1 MHHQP
6 EFSWRRA
13 AQSSLLAL
21 LTALAACG
29 EAKQPAEQVVVKEII
44 KEAPA
49 APAKPATPMA
59 PAKPAAHT
67 TPPPDAPPDGSMT
80 FPSFADLVER
90 SKPAVINIYTRTRL
104 VQRRVPVHPL
114 YGPMVPREQVG
125 ESLGSGFIITAGGL
139 ALTNHH
145 VIKGATEIEV
155 LLPDERRF
163 KARVVG
169 DDPKTDV
176 ALLQIEANAELL
188 PVVPLGDSDKLRVG
202 DWVVAI
208 GNPLGLTSS
217 VTAGI
222 ASAVGRRNVPLGGE
236 LKYQDFIQTDT
247 PINPGNSGGPLFN
260 TRGEVVG
267 INTAIN
273 AEGQGIG
280 FSIPI
285 NMVKQILPQLEKTG
299 RVQRSWLG
307 IYVEDIPARAR
318 GQLGMERGGALV
330 MEVVPGGPADVAKL
344 QKGDVVLM
352 IADKP
357 VEDASQLSWLA
368 ANLGVGRTVPVK
380 VLRNGAEQV
389 LELRL
394 GALPD

>member
-49 APAKPATPMA
+49 A

>member
-1 MHHQP
+1 MRNQSHQGN
-6 EFSWRRA
+6 RA
-13 AQSSLLAL
+13 MTCGVAALSLLCCL
-21 LTALAACG
+21 LAACG
-29 EAKQPAEQVVVKEII
+29 ESKVSSEEA
-44 KEAPA
+44 APA
-49 APAKPATPMA
+49 AQAEAHA
-59 PAKPAAHT
+59 PPVVGQAPLVVPAAHVVE
-67 TPPPDAPPDGSMT
+67 PPAGSMT

-90 SKPAVINIYTRTRL
+90 SRPAVVNIYTQVKTRE
-104 VQRRVPVHPL
+104 QRVPVHPL

-145 VIKGATEIEV
+145 VIKGATQIEV
-155 LLPDERRF
+155 RLLDDRRF

-176 ALLQIEANAELL
+176 ALLQIEASGAQL

-222 ASAVGRRNVPLGGE
+222 ASAVSRRNVPLGGE
-236 LKYQDFIQTDT
+236 LRYQDFIQTDT
-247 PINPGNSGGPLFN
+247 SINPGNSGGPLFN

-280 FSIPI
+280 FAIPI
-285 NMVKQILPQLEKTG
+285 NMVSQILPQLEQTG

-307 IYVEDIPARAR
+307 IYVEDIPAKVRP
-318 GQLGMERGGALV
+318 QLGLARGGAVV
-330 MEVVPGGPADVAKL
+330 MDVVPGGPADVAQLK
-344 QKGDVVLM
+344 KGDVVLA
-352 IADKP
+352 ISGKD
-357 VEDASQLSWLA
+357 VEDASQLSWFA

-380 VLRNGAEQV
+380 VIRAGVEQE
-389 LELRL
+389 LQLRL

>member
-1 MHHQP
+1 MQQMSSR
-6 EFSWRRA
+6 FSVLV
-13 AQSSLLAL
+13 AQRCALAVMCCV
-21 LTALAACG
+21 AAACG
-29 EAKQPAEQVVVKEII
+29 DSKAADAPVAPPTAPQAVKEAAAPPVVDQAAPT
-44 KEAPA
+44 APA
-49 APAKPATPMA
+49 IPVAAVKPPV
-59 PAKPAAHT
+59 
-67 TPPPDAPPDGSMT
+67 GSMT
-80 FPSFADLVER
+80 FPSFAELVER
-90 SKPAVINIYTRTRL
+90 SKPAVVNVYTR
-104 VQRRVPVHPL
+104 VKQREQRVPVHPL

-176 ALLQIEANAELL
+176 ALLQIEAGAELL
-188 PVVPLGDSDKLRVG
+188 PVVPLGDSGALRVG

-222 ASAVGRRNVPLGGE
+222 ASAVSRRNVPLGGE
-236 LKYQDFIQTDT
+236 LRYQDFIQTDT
-247 PINPGNSGGPLFN
+247 SINPGNSGGPLFN
-260 TRGEVVG
+260 TAGEVVG

-280 FSIPI
+280 FAIPI
-285 NMVKQILPQLEKTG
+285 NMVKQILPQLEQTG

-307 IYVEDIPARAR
+307 IYVEDIPTKARE
-318 GQLGMERGGALV
+318 QLGIARGGAVV
-330 MEVVPGGPADVAKL
+330 MQVVPGGPADVAKL
-344 QKGDVVLM
+344 ERGDVVLS
-352 IADKP
+352 IADQP
-357 VEDASQLSWLA
+357 VEDASQLSWFA

-380 VLRNGAEQV
+380 VIRNGAEQR